1 MTLNPEK
8 QRIALLR
15 SVAIRQR
22 WALLFFLF
30 FIAVSSQLYPAQKQ
44 CVWEGVEKIVAVAD
58 IHGDYEKFE
67 LILKE
72 TGLID
77 DALKW
82 SGGKTHLV
90 QTGDILDRGPEARK
104 VFDLLI
110 RLEEEAEA
118 AGGKVHVLLGNH
130 EEANLLGVA
139 FDRVGYVT
147 PEQLKSFLPEKF
159 WKKMEKRVLD
169 NLSHNSDS
177 SINIEEELRKFWEDK
192 IRNDRRTQDE
202 YTKTFKKLYGKWL
215 LSKNVVIKIND
226 TIFVH
231 GGINKSFSKWPL
243 QEINKRARF
252 EFSYLSRGKPVE
264 LKITYQP
271 NSPLWYR
278 GLISNDEEE
287 YQTEVDEILKNLEA
301 SFIVVGHTVRR
312 EGNPDKL
319 SRFNGKVWGIDTGI
333 SSFYGGFLTALII
346 EQGTF
351 RVWGE
356 NHEDL

>member
-1 MTLNPEK
+1 MALNSEK

-15 SVAIRQR
+15 KVAIRQR
-22 WALLFFLF
+22 GALLFLFLF
-30 FIAVSSQLYPAQKQ
+30 VVVSSQLYPAQKQ

-58 IHGDYEKFE
+58 IHGDYDKFE

-90 QTGDILDRGPEARK
+90 QTGDILDRGPDARR

-147 PEQLKSFLPEKF
+147 PEQLVAFLPEKF
-159 WKKMEKRVLD
+159 RKKKEKQALED
-169 NLSHNSDS
+169 LADNSDS
-177 SINIEEELRKFWEDK
+177 SINTEEELRKFWEDK
-192 IRNDRRTQDE
+192 IRNDPRTQDA
-202 YTKTFKKLYGKWL
+202 YNRNFKKLYGKWL

-226 TIFVH
+226 IIFVH
-231 GGINKSFSKWPL
+231 GGINISFSNWSL
-243 QEINKRARF
+243 EEINKRARF
-252 EFSYLSRGKPVE
+252 EFSFLSRGRPVD
-264 LKITYQP
+264 LRITYQP

-287 YQTEVDEILKNLEA
+287 YQSEVDEILKNLGA
-301 SFIVVGHTVRR
+301 KFIVVGHTVRR
-312 EGNPDKL
+312 EGNPAKL

-346 EQGTF
+346 EQDTF
-351 RVWGE
+351 RIWGK
-356 NHEDL
+356 NHEDS